1 MKKTSIIVPAFNEEK
16 TIAELLKKLK
26 ALDMDKEIIII
37 DDGSSD
43 GTRKILSGI
52 DDEDI
57 KIILK
62 NENQGKGIAI
72 REGIKVSI
80 GDMIVIQDA
89 DLEYDPDDLLLMV
102 DSMIKNDYDVL
113 YGSRFLKKGK
123 PEGMYVANLIANK
136 ILVMVSN
143 VLYNSN
149 ITDEATCY
157 KLFKSNVIR
166 GLELKAK
173 RFEFCPEVTAK
184 VRKKGYLI
192 NEIPISYKARKF
204 KEGKKIG
211 IKDFVVALWVLIKYR
226 FVN

>member
-1 MKKTSIIVPAFNEEK
+1 MKKTSIIVPVFNEEK
-16 TIAELLKKLK
+16 TIAELLEKLK
-26 ALDMDKEIIII
+26 ALDIDKDIIIV

-43 GTRKILSGI
+43 GTRKILSSI
-52 DDEDI
+52 DDEDV

-72 REGIKVSI
+72 REGIKVST

-89 DLEYDPDDLLLMV
+89 DLEYDPDDLFLMV
-102 DSMIKNDYDVL
+102 NSMIKNDYDVL

-143 VLYNSN
+143 LLYNSN

-166 GLELKAK
+166 DLELKAK

-184 VRKKGYLI
+184 VRKKGYVI
-192 NEIPISYKARKF
+192 NEIPISYKARKL

-211 IKDFVVALWVLIKYR
+211 IKDFIVALWVLIKYR

>member
-80 GDMIVIQDA
+80 GDMIVIQD
-89 DLEYDPDDLLLMV
+89 
-102 DSMIKNDYDVL
+102 
-113 YGSRFLKKGK
+113 
-123 PEGMYVANLIANK
+123 
-136 ILVMVSN
+136 
-143 VLYNSN
+143 
-149 ITDEATCY
+149 
-157 KLFKSNVIR
+157 
-166 GLELKAK
+166 
-173 RFEFCPEVTAK
+173 
-184 VRKKGYLI
+184 
-192 NEIPISYKARKF
+192 
-204 KEGKKIG
+204 
-211 IKDFVVALWVLIKYR
+211 
-226 FVN
+226 

>member
-102 DSMIKNDYDVL
+102 DLMIKNDYNVL

>member
-113 YGSRFLKKGK
+113 YGSRFLKKRK

-143 VLYNSN
+143 ILYNSN

-166 GLELKAK
+166 DLKLKAK